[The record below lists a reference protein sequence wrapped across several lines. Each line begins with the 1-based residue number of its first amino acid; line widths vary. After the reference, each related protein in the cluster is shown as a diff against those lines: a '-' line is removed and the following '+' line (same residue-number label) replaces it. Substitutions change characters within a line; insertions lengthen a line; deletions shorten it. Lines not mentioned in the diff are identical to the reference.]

1 MRSDLAAAQLFKGRE
16 SVESVQIVAASL
28 CFCEPHEVVTVQRTE
43 EKLVVVVCLFFGF
56 VLFLSLSR
64 PTNLLGLASNSN

>member
-43 EKLVVVVCLFFGF
+43 EKLVVVVFVFLFCF
-56 VLFLSLSR
+56 VFVFES
-64 PTNLLGLASNSN
+64 TNQLVRVGW